1 MAYDPK
7 AFLTRAL
14 KEGFQPEYSGPQTS
28 EDAPVYHGELAT
40 IDGVQ
45 VRPMTIGGT
54 EEAPEYGHVVSSPL
68 TGKYEGYFR
77 NDIYDANGN
86 FLRTTLTE
94 PGTSGLTDLAKFAV
108 NAATFGGFGPAVTA
122 AARGISA
129 LQSKNAPA
137 LLSAISG
144 LPGVPSV
151 PSGISDILKY
161 AGQAKELKKA
171 IEGDPSAIFRTIVG
185 ASKAGVLGKG
195 FTGDLDLTGSDAIEG
210 FFEPGG
216 EGYAE
221 PDAGE
226 LPAWALDPYKDDA
239 LTFTLPSEDDYEE
252 LERILAQHPEQQ
264 IPKVEPKTS
273 MPPVEMSQFLEANID
288 DPGTIETLMQDYFP
302 ELYTQ
307 RIEVTPAKRETPGR
321 SIRDVEP
328 RTQITAVGPLEGTTV
343 VEPDLS
349 KNLPTVPGGLKLP
362 AKPATPAKP
371 AGKQGLDL
379 DALAFLLGAMNQQPE
394 KEEEQQAASQFP
406 VYDDLMY
413 GLTSRYA

>member
-7 AFLTRAL
+7 SFLTRAL

-94 PGTSGLTDLAKFAV
+94 PGTSGLTDLAKFAL
-108 NAATFGGFGPAVTA
+108 NAATFGGFGPTVTA
-122 AARGISA
+122 AARGIGA
-129 LQSKNAPA
+129 LQTKNVPA

-151 PSGISDILKY
+151 PSGVSDILKY
-161 AGQAKELKKA
+161 AGQAKELSKA
-171 IEGDPSAIFRTIVG
+171 VKGDPSAIFKTIVG
-185 ASKAGVLGKG
+185 AAQAGGLGKG
-195 FTGDLDLTGSDAIEG
+195 FAGELDLTGSDAIEG

-252 LERILAQHPEQQ
+252 LERILAQYPEQQ
-264 IPKVEPKTS
+264 IPEVEPKTS
-273 MPPVEMSQFLEANID
+273 MSPVEMSQFLEANID

-302 ELYTQ
+302 ELYRQT
-307 RIEVTPAKRETPGR
+307 ITTTGTLPKNDVVEVPDRTPG
-321 SIRDVEP
+321 SPTDTTPGTVLP
-328 RTQITAVGPLEGTTV
+328 DDDRTSGTAPEGGTKTT
-343 VEPDLS
+343 
-349 KNLPTVPGGLKLP
+349 GGTKT
-362 AKPATPAKP
+362 ASKP

-379 DALAFLLGAMNQQPE
+379 DALAFLLGAMNQRPE
-394 KEEEQQAASQFP
+394 KEEEYRVANIQP
-406 VYDDLMY
+406 LGYELMY
-413 GLTSRYA
+413 GLRG